1 MRRAHTAFR
10 LLLVALTLSAILA
23 APTAAAPQPPAT
35 ASAGPSTAPC
45 PPGQGPT
52 TISKRVSLAEAA
64 KLGAVKLTAK
74 GGYNK
79 DAVAVDAT
87 WKPADVPVTV
97 QIDIEVSSFPGGPT
111 AAQVEKSIEDN
122 LPPREAIDG
131 TKVRFDIV
139 ARERAPG
146 APPSPCFHQTQLTP
160 SSKFRGE
167 AGDGGSNPLK
177 TPQSGEWPT
186 GRPKNGDRQI
196 WTHEAL
202 HLAGLEDQYS
212 NFFRIGSKD
221 YPIPDSVDI
230 DDPAAVKKWA
240 KSKGLDYDKGAAGTK
255 PKPGHE
261 NDIMGDVFGGEEKL
275 IQADVNRFALI
286 GRKKLTIES
295 KPGDVLVNKDG
306 GDQNLAVGAPFE
318 LTVEPGRRGHADGL
332 VAYCIDLRRHPPSE
346 GDGFDVLGPAGAQP
360 EPAMKY
366 LQRVLEVAARLQPA
380 ALTST
385 PGAQDAI
392 WRITDDTP
400 LDDGATIYAMAGV
413 PNETFNAPHFDNPN
427 AGFPDTDAVSPT
439 GILPDPAPVPHLSA
453 LRARPSKL
461 PAGKPRTVTAT
472 VTVKGARDEV
482 RFELQRRGGGEWRR
496 LKRLGSKRLR
506 IGKATVKLTIPAQR
520 PGALRLMAIGDSSS
534 ASAPLKVHQLR
545 GPA

>member
-1 MRRAHTAFR
+1 MRSIPRSLR
-10 LLLVALTLSAILA
+10 LLCLVLTLSAIFA
-23 APTAAAPQPPAT
+23 APGASAAPPLAT

-52 TISKRVSLAEAA
+52 SISKRVSLAEAA
-64 KLGAVKLTAK
+64 KLGAVKLTSK

-87 WKPADVPVTV
+87 WKPSKAPVTV
-97 QIDIEVSSFPGGPT
+97 QIDIEFTSFPGGPT

-131 TKVRFDIV
+131 TKVKFDIV

-146 APPSPCFHQTQLTP
+146 GSPSPCFHQTQLTP

-186 GRPKNGDRQI
+186 GRGDVGDRQI

-212 NFFRIGSKD
+212 NYFRIGSKD
-221 YPIPDSVDI
+221 YRMPDNI
-230 DDPAAVKKWA
+230 DVEDPEAVKEWA
-240 KSKGLDYDKGAAGTK
+240 KSKGLDYSKGNAGTK
-255 PKPGHE
+255 ANPGHE
-261 NDIMGDVFGGEEKL
+261 NDIMGEVSGGEKL
-275 IQADVNRFALI
+275 TQADVNRFALI
-286 GRKKLTIES
+286 GRNKLTIES

-306 GDQNLAVGAPFE
+306 AGQNLAVGAPFE
-318 LTVEPGRRGHADGL
+318 LTVEPGKRGHADGL

-346 GDGFDVLGPAGAQP
+346 GIGFDVLGPAGAQP

-413 PNETFNAPHFDNPN
+413 PDETFDAPHFDNPN
-427 AGFPDTDAVSPT
+427 AGFPDTDAVSPA
-439 GILPDPAPVPHLSA
+439 GILPDPAPVPYLSA
-453 LRARPSKL
+453 MRAKPAKV
-461 PAGKPRTVTAT
+461 PAGKASTVT
-472 VTVKGARDEV
+472 VTVKLKAARDKV
-482 RFELQRRGGGEWRR
+482 RFELQRRQGGEWRR
-496 LKRLGSKRLR
+496 LKRLGSKNLKP
-506 IGKATVKLTIPAQR
+506 GKAAVKLTIPAQR
-520 PGALRLMAIGDSSS
+520 PGALRLVAIGDASS
-534 ASAPLKVHQLR
+534 AIAPLKVR
-545 GPA
+545 

>member
-1 MRRAHTAFR
+1 MRRVGILVW
-10 LLLVALTLSAILA
+10 LLCLALVA
-23 APTAAAPQPPAT
+23 PANAT
-35 ASAGPSTAPC
+35 GPSTAPC
-45 PPGQGPT
+45 PPGQSPT
-52 TISKRVSLAEAA
+52 TISKRASLSEAA
-64 KLGAVKLTAK
+64 KLGAVKLTSK

-87 WKPADVPVTV
+87 WKPSKGPVTV
-97 QIDIEVSSFPGGPT
+97 QIDVEFTSFPGGPS
-111 AAQVEKSIEDN
+111 AAQVEASIEKN
-122 LPPREAIDG
+122 LPPRTAIDG
-131 TKVRFDIV
+131 TKVKFDVV

-160 SSKFRGE
+160 DSKYRGE
-167 AGDGGSNPLK
+167 AGDGGSDPLK
-177 TPQSGEWPT
+177 APQSGEWPT
-186 GRPKNGDRQI
+186 GRGDVGDRQI

-212 NFFRIGSKD
+212 NWFRIGSKD

-240 KSKGLDYDKGAAGTK
+240 ESKGLDYSKGKAGTK

-261 NDIMGDVFGGEEKL
+261 KDIMGDVFGGKEKL
-275 IQADVNRFALI
+275 FQADVNRFALI
-286 GRKKLTIES
+286 GRNRLTIES

-318 LTVEPGRRGHADGL
+318 LTVEPGKPGHADGL

-366 LQRVLEVAARLQPA
+366 LQRVLEVAAKLQPA
-380 ALTST
+380 ALEPT

-392 WRITDDTP
+392 WRITDDTS
-400 LDDGATIYAMAGV
+400 LDDGAAIYAMAGV
-413 PNETFNAPHFDNPN
+413 PDETFDAPHFDNPN

-439 GILPDPAPVPHLSA
+439 GILPDPPPVPYLSA
-453 LRARPSKL
+453 IRAKPAKL
-461 PAGKPRTVTAT
+461 PAGKARVVTLTVKL
-472 VTVKGARDEV
+472 KGARDKV
-482 RFELQRRGGGEWRR
+482 RFELQRRKGGEWRR
-496 LKRLGSKRLR
+496 LKRLGSKQLKL
-506 IGKATVKLTIPAQR
+506 GKATVKLTIPAQR
-520 PGALRLMAIGDSSS
+520 PGAIRLVAIGDASS
-534 ASAPLKVHQLR
+534 AIATLKIR
-545 GPA
+545 

>member
-1 MRRAHTAFR
+1 VPAVRLPRSLR
-10 LLLVALTLSAILA
+10 LLCVVLTLSVALA
-23 APTAAAPQPPAT
+23 APSASAAPLAT

-64 KLGAVKLTAK
+64 KLGAVKLTSK

-87 WKPADVPVTV
+87 WKPAKVPVTV
-97 QIDIEVSSFPGGPT
+97 QIDVEFTSFPGGPT
-111 AAQVEKSIEDN
+111 AAEVEKSIEGN
-122 LPPREAIDG
+122 LPPRKAIDG
-131 TKVRFDIV
+131 TTVKFDVV

-146 APPSPCFHQTQLTP
+146 ASPSPCFHQTQLTP
-160 SSKFRGE
+160 DSKYRGE

-186 GRPKNGDRQI
+186 GRGDVGDRQI

-212 NFFRIGSKD
+212 NYFRIGSKD

-240 KSKGLDYDKGAAGTK
+240 ESKGLNYEAGKAGTK
-255 PKPGHE
+255 AKPGHE
-261 NDIMGDVFGGEEKL
+261 NDIMGDVFGGKEKL
-275 IQADVNRFALI
+275 MQADVNRFALI
-286 GRKKLTIES
+286 GRNKLTIES

-306 GDQNLAVGAPFE
+306 TGQNLAVGAPFE
-318 LTVEPGRRGHADGL
+318 LTVEPGKRGHADGL

-346 GDGFDVLGPAGAQP
+346 GTGFDVLGPAGAQP

-400 LDDGATIYAMAGV
+400 LEDGAAIYAMAGV
-413 PNETFNAPHFDNPN
+413 PDETFNAPHFDNPN

-439 GILPDPAPVPHLSA
+439 SILPDPAPVPYLSA
-453 LRARPSKL
+453 LRAKPAKL
-461 PAGKPRTVTAT
+461 PAGKARSIT
-472 VTVKGARDEV
+472 VTVALKGAKDKV
-482 RFELQRRGGGEWRR
+482 RFELQRRQGGEWRR
-496 LKRLGSKRLR
+496 LKRLGSKTLKP
-506 IGKATVKLTIPAQR
+506 GKPSVKLTIPAQR
-520 PGALRLMAIGDSSS
+520 PGALRLMAIGEASS
-534 ASAPLKVHQLR
+534 AVATLKFR
-545 GPA
+545 